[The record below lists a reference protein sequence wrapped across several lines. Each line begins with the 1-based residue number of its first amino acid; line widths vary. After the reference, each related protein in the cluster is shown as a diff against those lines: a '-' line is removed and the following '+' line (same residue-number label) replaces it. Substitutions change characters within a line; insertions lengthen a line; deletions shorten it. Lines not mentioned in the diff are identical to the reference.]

1 MKTVVMSE
9 CENDSHDRAFLLVL
23 LAISSCFLSEQLRGL
38 VYSQHSSSH
47 QHQAPQPQYLRIPRQ
62 IGTMRSDLQQELHN
76 DSSRSR
82 SSGSSDMSSS
92 EVSWINWYCSL
103 PEHEFFLEIP
113 EQYIEDEF
121 NLVGLSNI
129 VPLYSEALDLILD
142 LELDCSDTDDSTGI
156 RPTQQQQQ
164 YNAHVRIVESS
175 AQTLYG
181 LIHARFLLTK
191 PALVNMAKRFEMRDF
206 GRCPRIGCGGCGVI
220 PCGLSDLPGV
230 ATLSMYC
237 PRCGDLYTPK
247 KARFQALDGS
257 CFGTTFASFLFLTMP
272 YLIPG
277 VRTSVAALQKSSERP
292 DAAMRERAALARARE
307 HPVLSSDENNEEAG
321 SNDTDSDSND
331 DIYSDDEEDGGE
343 EGHGKEWVSSL
354 NSLSDYWRYTPTI
367 FGFRVSERS
376 PHGPRMGWLRWRS
389 DMSGCDRPGC
399 GESVFRAITRRRDL
413 PDACNGVATAT
424 TLSTRAE
431 KDKILDSYGMDVSM
445 KSIGSVGFTGSM
457 ECISREGSIAGDF
470 SMRAGQNVDGHMD
483 DIETATADG

>member
-1 MKTVVMSE
+1 MTAPGPGPV
-9 CENDSHDRAFLLVL
+9 DRLICLHQRSL
-23 LAISSCFLSEQLRGL
+23 GL
-38 VYSQHSSSH
+38 IGIVRSQ
-47 QHQAPQPQYLRIPRQ
+47 
-62 IGTMRSDLQQELHN
+62 
-76 DSSRSR
+76 
-82 SSGSSDMSSS
+82 
-92 EVSWINWYCSL
+92 
-103 PEHEFFLEIP
+103 HEFFLEIP

-230 ATLSMYC
+230 ATLS
-237 PRCGDLYTPK
+237 
-247 KARFQALDGS
+247 
-257 CFGTTFASFLFLTMP
+257 
-272 YLIPG
+272 